1 MNMIKKVTT
10 FSNAAEYHPYDTN
23 LSAVFEQIKNIIQQ
37 PLPGIQVEHV
47 GSSSIPGVGGRNV
60 IDIAIPTIDL
70 DQTSIKDQLK
80 ALGFQDAP
88 FRHFLPILIG
98 SVSHQSKEYAILL
111 YVLSLDLD
119 VYKDWIIFRDFMRTH
134 PDDAHAYD
142 QVKQETIAAGKI
154 NGANYQQAKTPFL
167 VSTMKKI
174 KMSVAVQ
181 GDS

>member
-1 MNMIKKVTT
+1 MKMIKKVTY
-10 FSNAAEYHPYDTN
+10 FSDAVDYHPYDIN
-23 LSAVFEQIKNIIQQ
+23 LSAVFEQIKNIVQQ
-37 PLPGIQVEHV
+37 TLPGIQVEHV

-60 IDIAIPTIDL
+60 IDIAIPTIDP
-70 DQTSIKDQLK
+70 DQTSIKDQLQ

-111 YVLSLDLD
+111 YVLSPDLD

-142 QVKQETIAAGKI
+142 QVKQETIAAGKT
-154 NGANYQQAKTPFL
+154 NGGKYKQAKTPFL
-167 VSTMKKI
+167 VLTVI
-174 KMSVAVQ
+174 KVRVGAAVQ
-181 GDS
+181 GTS